1 LATTQTIYF
10 VGQDIGLTATPLDD
24 NGAVTSGALSVS
36 VTVTDP
42 TGVTSTPTVSS
53 AGSGAYSAVVPSVAT
68 AGVWLVRWTA
78 SGTNGAVP
86 VRWAYED
93 QFTVR
98 PQGVEQLVDL
108 ISVKKHLNIPLNDAR
123 QDEELQGFILT
134 AADQARDVCGPFL
147 AEQHTQFFDGG
158 YTTIQPDWLP
168 VASVQSVTEYYGLST
183 FVLHEQPLG
192 AQMDAFAYTV
202 DYASGQITRRTFGG
216 EAALFAHGVKN
227 IKVVYTAGT
236 GGQIAY
242 TVRLGALEL
251 IRHLWQQTQNGGR
264 PKFGSAGMDGESM
277 GVPMGF
283 ALPDRVIEL
292 WGPKRRPP
300 GIA

>member
-1 LATTQTIYF
+1 LTTQTIYF
-10 VGQDIGLTATPLDD
+10 VGQDVGLTANPLDD
-24 NGAVTSGALSVS
+24 EGNPATGTLVVSVAVTSPLG
-36 VTVTDP
+36 TVT
-42 TGVTSTPTVSS
+42 TPPVSS
-53 AGSGAYSAVVPSVAT
+53 AGSGAYSAVVPTVS
-68 AGVWLVRWTA
+68 AGTWLVRWTA
-78 SGTNGAVP
+78 TGTGVG
-86 VRWAYED
+86 WAYED

-147 AEQHTQFFDGG
+147 PEQHTQYFSGG
-158 YTTIQPDWLP
+158 RSTIQPDWLP
-168 VASVQSVTEYYGLST
+168 LASVLSITEYYGLSGFT
-183 FVLHEQPLG
+183 LTEQPLG
-192 AQMDAFAYTV
+192 GQSDAFAYTV
-202 DYASGQITRRTFGG
+202 EYDTGLITRRTFGG
-216 EAALFAHGVKN
+216 DAALFAAGSKN

-236 GGQIAY
+236 SGQIPF
-242 TVRLGALEL
+242 TIRLGALEL
-251 IRHLWQQTQNGGR
+251 IRHLWQQTQNSGR

>member
-1 LATTQTIYF
+1 LTTQTIYF
-10 VGQDIGLTATPLDD
+10 VGQDVGLMCTPLDD
-24 NGAVTSGALSVS
+24 QGNATTGALVAS
-36 VTVTDP
+36 VTVTSP
-42 TGVTSTPTVSS
+42 SGAITSPSVSS
-53 AGSGAYSAVVPSVAT
+53 AGSGAYSAVVPSVT
-68 AGVWLVRWTA
+68 AGTWLVRWTA
-78 SGTNGAVP
+78 TGTNGGVP
-86 VRWAYED
+86 VGWAYED

-108 ISVKKHLNIPLNDAR
+108 ISVKKHLNIPLNDTR

-147 AEQHTQFFDGG
+147 PEVHTQFFDGG
-158 YTTIQPDWLP
+158 LSTIQPDWLP
-168 VASVQSVTEYYGLST
+168 LASVQSVTEYYGLSG
-183 FVLHEQPLG
+183 FVLTEQNLD
-192 AQMDAFAYTV
+192 AQMNAFAFTV
-202 DYASGQITRRTFGG
+202 DYTTGQITRRTFGG
-216 EAALFAHGVKN
+216 GAATFALGDKN
-227 IKVVYTAGT
+227 VKVVYTAGT
-236 GGQIAY
+236 GGQIPF
-242 TVRLGALEL
+242 TIRLGALEL

-264 PKFGSAGMDGESM
+264 PKFGSAGIDGDSM

>member
-1 LATTQTIYF
+1 MATTQTIYY
-10 VGQDIGLTATPLDD
+10 VGQDVGLTATPLDD
-24 NGAVTSGALSVS
+24 NGAVTSGALTVS
-36 VTVTDP
+36 VAVTDP
-42 TGVTSTPTVSS
+42 TGATSTPTVGS
-53 AGSGAYSAVVPSVAT
+53 AGSGAYGAVVPSVGV
-68 AGVWLVRWTA
+68 AGVWLVRWSA

-108 ISVKKHLNIPLNDAR
+108 VSVKKHLNIPLNDTR

-147 AEQHTQFFDGG
+147 AEQHTQYFDGG

-168 VASVQSVTEYYGLST
+168 VASVQSVTEYYGLSAFALT
-183 FVLHEQPLG
+183 EQPLG
-192 AQMDAFAYTV
+192 SQMNAFAFTV
-202 DYASGQITRRTFGG
+202 DYTSGQLTRRTFGG
-216 EAALFAHGVKN
+216 EAALFALGAKN
-227 IKVVYTAGT
+227 VKVVYMAG
-236 GGQIAY
+236 GGAIPF

-251 IRHLWQQTQNGGR
+251 IRHLWQQTQQGGR